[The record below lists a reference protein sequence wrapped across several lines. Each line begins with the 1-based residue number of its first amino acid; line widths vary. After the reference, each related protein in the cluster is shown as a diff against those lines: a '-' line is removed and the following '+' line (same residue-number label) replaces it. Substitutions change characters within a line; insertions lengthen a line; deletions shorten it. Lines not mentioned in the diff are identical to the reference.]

1 LYLKRQEKENKD
13 RFLDQ
18 TIDVARENQA
28 KSQLSSDEKK
38 RKSRRAQEMKSR
50 ILAAGNK
57 AAAEL
62 QSTLQQKMDQAQKK
76 QPERVYMLTES

>member
-1 LYLKRQEKENKD
+1 MYLKRQEKENKD